1 MQLTVEQE
9 GPATVIAVEGSID
22 ALTANEF
29 QETMQAQLSN
39 GNVRLV
45 ADFSGVDYASSAGL
59 RAIILGLKESRQS
72 GGDLRL
78 AAVRKGV
85 YRVLELSGIDS
96 ILKIY
101 DDVAGAVASYGE
113 EA

>member
-1 MQLTVEQE
+1 MQTTVRQE

-22 ALTANEF
+22 ALTANDL
-29 QETMQAQLSN
+29 QEAMRAQLDK

-45 ADFSGVDYASSAGL
+45 GDLSGVDYTSSAGL
-59 RAIILGLKESRQS
+59 RAIIVGLKESRRN

-85 YRVLELSGIDS
+85 YRVLELSGMDS

-101 DDVAGAVASYGE
+101 DDVAGAVASYSE